1 MINDLINNENI
12 KTIYIISTNYTLLF
26 SQKLRDYLK
35 TFKIRCVIYTNI
47 YDSLIIKAQKDKN
60 LYLLF
65 VGTITLLNENINYLP
80 PNKYIIYQIE
90 QLNQNKFY
98 YNKLNQNIINLMLTS
113 YAIYDYSIVNL
124 DYYPDFLKSSIQV
137 FIPYIPFFK
146 NNLENL
152 ENFESGLRED
162 NKKNILFIGTLN
174 TRRTNIL
181 NNLKNHIVS
190 QNLHY
195 NLIIFQKLFNNELKE
210 LLKTCDFV
218 LNLHYYDNAI
228 LEVFRFEDVIPY
240 NVKILSEEP
249 GNKTEDYLIN
259 IYQKNN
265 FVDFFPVIEENND
278 FNNIQY
284 LYDLL
289 I

>member
-1 MINDLINNENI
+1 MLNDLIDNSNI
-12 KTIYIISTNYTLLF
+12 KIVYIISTKYTILF
-26 SQKLRDYLK
+26 AQRLRDYLK
-35 TFKIRCVIYTNI
+35 FYKIHCVIYNEL
-47 YDSLIIKAQKDKN
+47 YDSLIVKAETNKN

-65 VGTITLLNENINYLP
+65 IGTMILLNENVSYLP
-80 PNKYIIYQIE
+80 RKKYIIYQIE
-90 QLNQNKFY
+90 QLNQNKY
-98 YNKLNQNIINLMLTS
+98 YYHELTTSLINLMLNS
-113 YAIYDYSIVNL
+113 YALYDYSIVNL
-124 DYYPDFLKSSIQV
+124 DYYPDFLKSNIQI
-137 FIPYIPFFK
+137 FIPYIPYNF
-146 NNLENL
+146 ENL
-152 ENFESGLRED
+152 KTMLRED

-174 TRRTNIL
+174 NRRENIL
-181 NNLKNHIVS
+181 NSLKNYIVS
-190 QNLHY
+190 QNLDY
-195 NLIIFQKLFNNELKE
+195 NLLIFQKLFNNDLKE
-210 LLKTCDFV
+210 ILKTCSYV

>member
-1 MINDLINNENI
+1 MINDLINNEKI

-26 SQKLRDYLK
+26 SQKLKEYLK

-47 YDSLIIKAQKDKN
+47 YHSLIIKAQKDKN

-90 QLNQNKFY
+90 QLNQNKYY
-98 YNKLNQNIINLMLTS
+98 YNKLNQNMINLMLTS

-124 DYYPDFLKSSIQV
+124 DYYPAFMRSIV
-137 FIPYIPFFK
+137 HIFIPYIPYNPYKFEI
-146 NNLENL
+146 LEND
-152 ENFESGLRED
+152 LRED

-174 TRRTNIL
+174 TRRENIL
-181 NNLKNHIVS
+181 NNLKNYIVS
-190 QNLHY
+190 QNLDY

-210 LLKTCDFV
+210 LLKTCSYV

-249 GNKTEDYLIN
+249 GNKSEDYLIN

>member
-12 KTIYIISTNYTLLF
+12 KTIYIISTNYTILF
-26 SQKLRDYLK
+26 AQKLRDYLK
-35 TFKIRCVIYTNI
+35 TFEIRCVIYTNI
-47 YDSLIIKAQKDKN
+47 YDSLIVKAEKDKN

-65 VGTITLLNENINYLP
+65 VGTITLINENITYLP

-90 QLNQNKFY
+90 QLNQNKYY
-98 YNKLNQNIINLMLTS
+98 YNNLSQNMINLMLTS

-124 DYYPDFLKSSIQV
+124 DYYPEFMRTIVKIV
-137 FIPYIPFFK
+137 IPYIPY
-146 NNLENL
+146 NL

-174 TRRTNIL
+174 ERRTNIL
-181 NNLKNHIVS
+181 NNLKNYIVS
-190 QNLHY
+190 QNLDY
-195 NLIIFQKLFNNELKE
+195 NLIIFQKLFNNQLKE
-210 LLKTCDFV
+210 LFKTCSYV

-265 FVDFFPVIEENND
+265 FVDFFPIIEENND

-284 LYDLL
+284 LYNLL
-289 I
+289 M

>member
-12 KTIYIISTNYTLLF
+12 KTLYIISTNYTILF
-26 SQKLRDYLK
+26 AQKLRDYLK

-47 YDSLIIKAQKDKN
+47 YYSLIAKAEKDKN

-65 VGTITLLNENINYLP
+65 VGTITLLNENITYLP

-98 YNKLNQNIINLMLTS
+98 YNKLNQNMIHLMLTS

-124 DYYPDFLKSSIQV
+124 DYYPSFMRSIV
-137 FIPYIPFFK
+137 KIVIPYIPYIPY
-146 NNLENL
+146 NL

-174 TRRTNIL
+174 ERRTNIL
-181 NNLKNHIVS
+181 NNLKNYIVS

-265 FVDFFPVIEENND
+265 NFVDFFPIIEENND

>member
-12 KTIYIISTNYTLLF
+12 KTIYIISTEYTILF
-26 SQKLRDYLK
+26 SQKLREYLK
-35 TFKIRCVIYTNI
+35 TFEIRCVIYTNI
-47 YDSLIIKAQKDKN
+47 YDSLILKAQKDKN

-90 QLNQNKFY
+90 QLNQNKYY
-98 YNKLNQNIINLMLTS
+98 YNKLNQNMINLILTS

-124 DYYPDFLKSSIQV
+124 DYYPAFMRSIVQI
-137 FIPYIPFFK
+137 FIPYIPY
-146 NNLENL
+146 NLGNLEIL
-152 ENFESGLRED
+152 KTKLRED

-174 TRRTNIL
+174 ERRTKIL
-181 NNLKNHIVS
+181 NNLKNHIIS
-190 QNLHY
+190 QNLDY
-195 NLIIFQKLFNNELKE
+195 NLLIFQKLFNNELKE
-210 LLKTCDFV
+210 LLKSCSYV

>member
-1 MINDLINNENI
+1 M
-12 KTIYIISTNYTLLF
+12 
-26 SQKLRDYLK
+26 
-35 TFKIRCVIYTNI
+35 
-47 YDSLIIKAQKDKN
+47 
-60 LYLLF
+60 
-65 VGTITLLNENINYLP
+65 
-80 PNKYIIYQIE
+80 
-90 QLNQNKFY
+90 
-98 YNKLNQNIINLMLTS
+98 
-113 YAIYDYSIVNL
+113 
-124 DYYPDFLKSSIQV
+124 
-137 FIPYIPFFK
+137 
-146 NNLENL
+146 
-152 ENFESGLRED
+152 RED

-181 NNLKNHIVS
+181 NNLKNYIVS
-190 QNLHY
+190 QNLDY
-195 NLIIFQKLFNNELKE
+195 NLLIFEKLFNDELKE
-210 LLKTCDFV
+210 LLKTCSYV

-249 GNKTEDYLIN
+249 GNKCENYYIN

>member
-12 KTIYIISTNYTLLF
+12 KTLYIISTNYTLLF
-26 SQKLRDYLK
+26 SQKLKEYLK
-35 TFKIRCVIYTNI
+35 TFDIRCVIYTNI
-47 YDSLIIKAQKDKN
+47 YHSLIVKAQKDKN

-98 YNKLNQNIINLMLTS
+98 YNSLSQNMINLMLTS

-124 DYYPDFLKSSIQV
+124 DYYPAFMRSIV
-137 FIPYIPFFK
+137 KIVIPYIPYNPYKFEI
-146 NNLENL
+146 LENI
-152 ENFESGLRED
+152 LRED

-181 NNLKNHIVS
+181 NNLKNHIIS
-190 QNLHY
+190 QNLDY

-210 LLKTCDFV
+210 LFKTCSYV

-249 GNKTEDYLIN
+249 GNKSEDYLIN

>member
-1 MINDLINNENI
+1 MLNDLINNENI
-12 KTIYIISTNYTLLF
+12 KIIYIITSNYTILF
-26 SQKLRDYLK
+26 AQKLREYLK
-35 TFKIRCVIYTNI
+35 FFKIRCVIYTNI
-47 YDSLIIKAQKDKN
+47 YDSLILKAKNNEN

-65 VGTITLLNENINYLP
+65 IGTISLLNKNIIYLP

-98 YNKLNQNIINLMLTS
+98 YNKINPTLKNLMLNS
-113 YAIYDYSIVNL
+113 YALYDYSIVNL
-124 DYYPDFLKSSIQV
+124 DYYPLEFKNKINIFL
-137 FIPYIPFFK
+137 PYIPI
-146 NNLENL
+146 NLEIL
-152 ENFESGLRED
+152 ETDLREH
-162 NKKNILFIGTLN
+162 NIKNSKNILFIGTLN
-174 TRRTNIL
+174 TRRKNIL
-181 NNLKNHIVS
+181 NNLKNYIFS
-190 QNLHY
+190 QNLDY
-195 NLIIFQKLFNNELKE
+195 NLLIFEKLFNNDLKE
-210 LLKTCDFV
+210 ILKTCSYV

-240 NVKILSEEP
+240 NVKILSEAP
-249 GNKTEDYLIN
+249 GNKSEDYLIN

-265 FVDFFPVIEENND
+265 LVDFFPVIEENND

>member
-1 MINDLINNENI
+1 MINDLINNEKI
-12 KTIYIISTNYTLLF
+12 KTIYIISTNYTILF
-26 SQKLRDYLK
+26 AQKLREYLK
-35 TFKIRCVIYTNI
+35 TFEIRCVIYTNI
-47 YDSLIIKAQKDKN
+47 YHSLIVKAEKDKN

-65 VGTITLLNENINYLP
+65 VGTITLINENITYLP

-90 QLNQNKFY
+90 QLNQNKYY
-98 YNKLNQNIINLMLTS
+98 YNKLNQNMINLMLTS

-146 NNLENL
+146 NNLETL
-152 ENFESGLRED
+152 ETLETMLREH

-190 QNLHY
+190 QNLDY
-195 NLIIFQKLFNNELKE
+195 NLLIFQKLFNNELKE
-210 LLKTCDFV
+210 LLKTCSYV

>member
-1 MINDLINNENI
+1 MLNDLINNENI
-12 KTIYIISTNYTLLF
+12 KTIYIISTEYTILF
-26 SQKLRDYLK
+26 SQKLREYLK
-35 TFKIRCVIYTNI
+35 TFEIRCVIYTNI
-47 YDSLIIKAQKDKN
+47 YDSLILKAQKDKN

-90 QLNQNKFY
+90 QLNQNKYY
-98 YNKLNQNIINLMLTS
+98 YNKLNQNMINLILTS

-124 DYYPDFLKSSIQV
+124 DYYPAFMRSIVQI
-137 FIPYIPFFK
+137 FIPYIPY
-146 NNLENL
+146 NLGNLEIL
-152 ENFESGLRED
+152 KTKLRED

-174 TRRTNIL
+174 ERRTKIL
-181 NNLKNHIVS
+181 NNLKNHIIS
-190 QNLHY
+190 QNLDY
-195 NLIIFQKLFNNELKE
+195 NLLIFQKLFNNELKE
-210 LLKTCDFV
+210 LLKSCSYV

>member
-1 MINDLINNENI
+1 MLNDLINNENI
-12 KTIYIISTNYTLLF
+12 KTIYIISTEYTILF
-26 SQKLRDYLK
+26 SQKLREYLK
-35 TFKIRCVIYTNI
+35 TFEIRCVIYTNI
-47 YDSLIIKAQKDKN
+47 YDSLILKAQKDKN

-90 QLNQNKFY
+90 QLNQNKYY
-98 YNKLNQNIINLMLTS
+98 YNKLNQNMINLILTS

-124 DYYPDFLKSSIQV
+124 DYYPAFMRSIVQI
-137 FIPYIPFFK
+137 FIPYIPY
-146 NNLENL
+146 NLGNLEIL
-152 ENFESGLRED
+152 KTKLRED

-174 TRRTNIL
+174 NRRENIL
-181 NNLKNHIVS
+181 NNLKNHIIS
-190 QNLHY
+190 QNLDY
-195 NLIIFQKLFNNELKE
+195 NLLIFQKLFNNELKE
-210 LLKTCDFV
+210 LLKSCLYV
-218 LNLHYYDNAI
+218 LNLHYYSNAI

>member
-12 KTIYIISTNYTLLF
+12 KTIYIISTNYTILF
-26 SQKLRDYLK
+26 AQKLRDYLK
-35 TFKIRCVIYTNI
+35 TFEIRCVIYTNI
-47 YDSLIIKAQKDKN
+47 YDSLIVKAEKDKN

-65 VGTITLLNENINYLP
+65 VGTITLINENITYLP

-90 QLNQNKFY
+90 QLNQNKYY
-98 YNKLNQNIINLMLTS
+98 YNKLNQNMINLMLTS

-124 DYYPDFLKSSIQV
+124 DYYPEFMRTIVKIV
-137 FIPYIPFFK
+137 IPYIPY
-146 NNLENL
+146 NL

-174 TRRTNIL
+174 ERRTNIL
-181 NNLKNHIVS
+181 NNLKNYIVS
-190 QNLHY
+190 QNLDY
-195 NLIIFQKLFNNELKE
+195 NLIIFQKLFNNQLKE
-210 LLKTCDFV
+210 LFKTCSYV

-265 FVDFFPVIEENND
+265 FVDFFPIIEENNN

-284 LYDLL
+284 LYNLL

>member
-1 MINDLINNENI
+1 MINDLINNEKI
-12 KTIYIISTNYTLLF
+12 KTIYIITTNYTLLF

>member
-1 MINDLINNENI
+1 MINDLINNEKI
-12 KTIYIISTNYTLLF
+12 KTIYIISTNYTILF
-26 SQKLRDYLK
+26 AQKLRDYLK

-47 YDSLIIKAQKDKN
+47 YDSLIVKAEKDKN

-65 VGTITLLNENINYLP
+65 VGTITLLNENITYLP

-90 QLNQNKFY
+90 QLNQNKYY
-98 YNKLNQNIINLMLTS
+98 YNKLNQNMIHLMLTS

-190 QNLHY
+190 QNLDY
-195 NLIIFQKLFNNELKE
+195 NLLIFQKLFNNELKE
-210 LLKTCDFV
+210 LLKTCSYV

>member
-12 KTIYIISTNYTLLF
+12 KTLYIISTNYTLLF

-35 TFKIRCVIYTNI
+35 TFEIRCVIYTNI

-65 VGTITLLNENINYLP
+65 IGTITLLNENINYLP
-80 PNKYIIYQIE
+80 SNKYIIYQIE

-98 YNKLNQNIINLMLTS
+98 YNSLNQNMINLMLTS
-113 YAIYDYSIVNL
+113 YALYDYSIVNL
-124 DYYPDFLKSSIQV
+124 DYYPAFMRSIV
-137 FIPYIPFFK
+137 KIFIPYIPY
-146 NNLENL
+146 NLENL
-152 ENFESGLRED
+152 ENLETLETTPREH

-181 NNLKNHIVS
+181 NNLKKYIVS

-195 NLIIFQKLFNNELKE
+195 NLLIFQKLFNNELKE

-240 NVKILSEEP
+240 NVKILSEKP
-249 GNKTEDYLIN
+249 GNKSEDYLIN

-265 FVDFFPVIEENND
+265 FVDFFPIIEENNN

>member
-12 KTIYIISTNYTLLF
+12 KTLYIISTNYTLLF
-26 SQKLRDYLK
+26 SQKLRIYLK
-35 TFKIRCVIYTNI
+35 TFKIRCVIYSNI
-47 YDSLIIKAQKDKN
+47 YHSLILKAQKDKN

-98 YNKLNQNIINLMLTS
+98 YNNLSQNMINLMLTS

-124 DYYPDFLKSSIQV
+124 DYYPEIMRTIIKI
-137 FIPYIPFFK
+137 FIPYIPYIPYK
-146 NNLENL
+146 
-152 ENFESGLRED
+152 FEILDNKMRED

-174 TRRTNIL
+174 ERRTIIL
-181 NNLKNHIVS
+181 NNLKNYIVS
-190 QNLHY
+190 QNLDY
-195 NLIIFQKLFNNELKE
+195 NLLIFQKLFNNELKE
-210 LLKTCDFV
+210 LLKTCSYV
-218 LNLHYYDNAI
+218 LNLHYYNNAI

-289 I
+289 N

>member
-12 KTIYIISTNYTLLF
+12 KTIYIISTNYTILF
-26 SQKLRDYLK
+26 AQKLRDYLK
-35 TFKIRCVIYTNI
+35 TFEIRCVIYTNI
-47 YDSLIIKAQKDKN
+47 YDSLIVKAEKDKN

-65 VGTITLLNENINYLP
+65 VGTITLINENITYLP

-90 QLNQNKFY
+90 QLNQNKYY
-98 YNKLNQNIINLMLTS
+98 YNKLNQNMINLMLTS

-124 DYYPDFLKSSIQV
+124 DYYPEFMRTIVKIV
-137 FIPYIPFFK
+137 IPYIPY
-146 NNLENL
+146 NL

-174 TRRTNIL
+174 ERRTNIL
-181 NNLKNHIVS
+181 NNLKNYIVS
-190 QNLHY
+190 QNLDY
-195 NLIIFQKLFNNELKE
+195 NLIIFQKLFNNQLKE
-210 LLKTCDFV
+210 LFKTCSYV

-265 FVDFFPVIEENND
+265 FVDFFPIIEENND

-284 LYDLL
+284 LYNLL
-289 I
+289 M

>member
-12 KTIYIISTNYTLLF
+12 KTLYIISTNYTILF
-26 SQKLRDYLK
+26 AQKLRDYLK
-35 TFKIRCVIYTNI
+35 TFEIRCVIYTNI
-47 YDSLIIKAQKDKN
+47 YDSLIVKAEKDKN

-90 QLNQNKFY
+90 QLNQNKYY
-98 YNKLNQNIINLMLTS
+98 YNKLNQNMIHLMLTS

-124 DYYPDFLKSSIQV
+124 DYYPAFMRTIVKIV
-137 FIPYIPFFK
+137 IPYIPYKF
-146 NNLENL
+146 
-152 ENFESGLRED
+152 ENFQNKTRED

-174 TRRTNIL
+174 ERRTNIL

-190 QNLHY
+190 QNLDY

-210 LLKTCDFV
+210 LLKTCSYV

-249 GNKTEDYLIN
+249 ENKTEDYLIN

-278 FNNIQY
+278 FNNIKY

>member
-1 MINDLINNENI
+1 MLDDIKNNENI
-12 KTIYIISTNYTLLF
+12 KLIYIITTNFTFLF
-26 SQKLRDYLK
+26 AEKLRDYLK
-35 TFKIRCVIYTNI
+35 FYKIRCVIYTNI
-47 YDSLIIKAQKDKN
+47 FDSLIFKAQNNKN

-65 VGTITLLNENINYLP
+65 IGTISLLNENINYLP
-80 PNKYIIYQIE
+80 PNKYIIFQIE
-90 QLNQNKFY
+90 QLNQNLY
-98 YNKLNQNIINLMLTS
+98 YYHKLNKTILHLMLTS

-124 DYYPDFLKSSIQV
+124 DYYPNLIRNIVKIY
-137 FIPYIPFFK
+137 IPYIPICKYNFEIIE
-146 NNLENL
+146 NNLKEN
-152 ENFESGLRED
+152 

-174 TRRTNIL
+174 NRRKNIL
-181 NNLKNHIVS
+181 NNLKNHIIYHK
-190 QNLHY
+190 LDY
-195 NLIIFQKLFNNELKE
+195 KLLIFEKLFNTDLKE
-210 LLKTCDFV
+210 IFKKCKYV

-240 NVKILSEEP
+240 NIKILSEEP

-265 FVDFFPVIEENND
+265 FVNFFPIIEENND

>member
-12 KTIYIISTNYTLLF
+12 KTLYIISTNYTILF
-26 SQKLRDYLK
+26 AQKLRDYLK

-47 YDSLIIKAQKDKN
+47 YDSLIVKAEKDKN

-65 VGTITLLNENINYLP
+65 VGTITLLNENITYLP

-90 QLNQNKFY
+90 QLNQNKYY
-98 YNKLNQNIINLMLTS
+98 YNKLNQNMIHLMLTS

-137 FIPYIPFFK
+137 FIPYIPY
-146 NNLENL
+146 NLENL
-152 ENFESGLRED
+152 ETLETMLRED

-190 QNLHY
+190 QKLDY
-195 NLIIFQKLFNNELKE
+195 NLLIFQKLFNEELKE
-210 LLKTCDFV
+210 LLKSCSYV

>member
-1 MINDLINNENI
+1 MINDIINNENI
-12 KTIYIISTNYTLLF
+12 KTIYIISTEYTILF
-26 SQKLRDYLK
+26 AQKLRDYLK
-35 TFKIRCVIYTNI
+35 FNKIHCVIYTNI
-47 YDSLIIKAQKDKN
+47 YNSLIIKAQNNKN

-65 VGTITLLNENINYLP
+65 IGTIMLLNKKINYLP

-90 QLNQNKFY
+90 QLNQNKHY
-98 YNKLNQNIINLMLTS
+98 YNKLNKEILHLMLTS

-124 DYYPDFLKSSIQV
+124 DYYPAFLRPIVQV
-137 FIPYIPFFK
+137 FIPYIPY
-146 NNLENL
+146 NLEKL
-152 ENFESGLRED
+152 EILKTTLRED

-174 TRRTNIL
+174 KRRTKIL
-181 NNLKNHIVS
+181 NNLKNHIIS
-190 QNLHY
+190 QNLDY
-195 NLIIFQKLFNNELKE
+195 NLLIFQKLFNNELKE
-210 LLKTCDFV
+210 LLKSCLYV

>member
-12 KTIYIISTNYTLLF
+12 KTIYIISTNYTILF
-26 SQKLRDYLK
+26 AQKLRDYLK
-35 TFKIRCVIYTNI
+35 TFEIRCVIYTNI
-47 YDSLIIKAQKDKN
+47 YDSLIVKAEKDKN
-60 LYLLF
+60 LYLLI
-65 VGTITLLNENINYLP
+65 VGTITLLNENITYLP

-98 YNKLNQNIINLMLTS
+98 YNKLNQNMINLMLTS
-113 YAIYDYSIVNL
+113 YALYDYSIVNL

-137 FIPYIPFFK
+137 FIPYIPY
-146 NNLENL
+146 NLENF

-162 NKKNILFIGTLN
+162 NKKNTKNILFIGTLN

-181 NNLKNHIVS
+181 NNLKNYIVS
-190 QNLHY
+190 QNLDY
-195 NLIIFQKLFNNELKE
+195 NLLIFQKLFNNELKE
-210 LLKTCDFV
+210 LLKTCSYV

-265 FVDFFPVIEENND
+265 FVDFFPIIEENND

-289 I
+289 N

>member
-1 MINDLINNENI
+1 MINDLINIENI
-12 KTIYIISTNYTLLF
+12 KTLYIISTNYTLLF
-26 SQKLRDYLK
+26 AQKLREYLK
-35 TFKIRCVIYTNI
+35 TFDIRCVIYTNI
-47 YDSLIIKAQKDKN
+47 YHSLIIKAQKDKN

-90 QLNQNKFY
+90 QLNQNKYY
-98 YNKLNQNIINLMLTS
+98 YNKLNQNMINLMLTS

-124 DYYPDFLKSSIQV
+124 DYYPAFMRTIVKIV
-137 FIPYIPFFK
+137 IPYIPYNPYKFEI
-146 NNLENL
+146 LENKT
-152 ENFESGLRED
+152 RED

-174 TRRTNIL
+174 ERRTNIL
-181 NNLKNHIVS
+181 NNLKNYIVS
-190 QNLHY
+190 QNLDY

-210 LLKTCDFV
+210 LFETCSYV

-265 FVDFFPVIEENND
+265 FVDFFPVIEENNE

-284 LYDLL
+284 LYNFL
-289 I
+289 IK

>member
-1 MINDLINNENI
+1 MINDLINNEKI
-12 KTIYIISTNYTLLF
+12 KTIYIITTNYTLLF

-35 TFKIRCVIYTNI
+35 TFEIRCVIYTNI
-47 YDSLIIKAQKDKN
+47 YDSLIVKAEKDKN

-65 VGTITLLNENINYLP
+65 VGTITLLNENITYLP
-80 PNKYIIYQIE
+80 SNKYIIYQIE
-90 QLNQNKFY
+90 QLNQNKYY
-98 YNKLNQNIINLMLTS
+98 YNKLNQNMIHLMLTS

-190 QNLHY
+190 QNLQY
-195 NLIIFQKLFNNELKE
+195 NLLIFQKLFNNELKE
-210 LLKTCDFV
+210 LLKTCSYV

>member
-12 KTIYIISTNYTLLF
+12 KTIYIISTNYTILF
-26 SQKLRDYLK
+26 AQKLRDYLK
-35 TFKIRCVIYTNI
+35 TFEIRCVIYTNI
-47 YDSLIIKAQKDKN
+47 YDSLIVKAEKDKK

-65 VGTITLLNENINYLP
+65 VGTITLINENITYLP

-90 QLNQNKFY
+90 QLNQNKYY
-98 YNKLNQNIINLMLTS
+98 YNNLSQNMINLMLTS

-124 DYYPDFLKSSIQV
+124 DYYPEFMRTIVKIV
-137 FIPYIPFFK
+137 IPYIPY
-146 NNLENL
+146 NLENF

-162 NKKNILFIGTLN
+162 NKKYILFIGTLN

-190 QNLHY
+190 QNLDY
-195 NLIIFQKLFNNELKE
+195 NLLIFQKLFNNELKE
-210 LLKTCDFV
+210 LLKTCSYV
-218 LNLHYYDNAI
+218 LNLHYYDYAI

-265 FVDFFPVIEENND
+265 FVDFFPIIEENNN

>member
-1 MINDLINNENI
+1 MINDLINNEKI
-12 KTIYIISTNYTLLF
+12 KTIYIISTNYTLLY
-26 SQKLRDYLK
+26 SQKLKEYLK
-35 TFKIRCVIYTNI
+35 TFNIRCVIYSNI
-47 YDSLIIKAQKDKN
+47 YHSLIIKAQKDKN

-98 YNKLNQNIINLMLTS
+98 YNKINPTLKNLMLTS
-113 YAIYDYSIVNL
+113 YALYDYSIVNL
-124 DYYPDFLKSSIQV
+124 DYYPAFMRTIVKIV
-137 FIPYIPFFK
+137 IPYIPYNPYK
-146 NNLENL
+146 
-152 ENFESGLRED
+152 FEILGNVLRED

-181 NNLKNHIVS
+181 NNLKNYIVS
-190 QNLHY
+190 QNLDY
-195 NLIIFQKLFNNELKE
+195 NLLIFQKLFNNELKE
-210 LLKTCDFV
+210 LLKSCSYV
-218 LNLHYYDNAI
+218 LNLHYYTNAI

-284 LYDLL
+284 LYNLL

>member
-26 SQKLRDYLK
+26 AQRLRDYLK
-35 TFKIRCVIYTNI
+35 TFDIRCVIYSNI
-47 YDSLIIKAQKDKN
+47 YHSLILKAQKDKN

-65 VGTITLLNENINYLP
+65 VGTIILLNENINYLP

-98 YNKLNQNIINLMLTS
+98 YNSLSQNMINLMLTS

-124 DYYPDFLKSSIQV
+124 DYYPEFMRTIVKI
-137 FIPYIPFFK
+137 FIPYIPY
-146 NNLENL
+146 NLEILENL
-152 ENFESGLRED
+152 KTTLRED

-174 TRRTNIL
+174 ERRTNIL
-181 NNLKNHIVS
+181 NNLKNYIVS
-190 QNLHY
+190 QNLDY
-195 NLIIFQKLFNNELKE
+195 NLLIFQKLFNEELKE
-210 LLKTCDFV
+210 LLKTCSYV
-218 LNLHYYDNAI
+218 LNLHYYSNAI

>member
-1 MINDLINNENI
+1 M
-12 KTIYIISTNYTLLF
+12 
-26 SQKLRDYLK
+26 
-35 TFKIRCVIYTNI
+35 
-47 YDSLIIKAQKDKN
+47 N

-65 VGTITLLNENINYLP
+65 VGTITLLNENITYLP

-98 YNKLNQNIINLMLTS
+98 YNNLNQNILNLIFKS
-113 YAIYDYSIVNL
+113 YKIYDYSIVNL
-124 DYYPDFLKSSIQV
+124 DYYPEFMRTIVKNY
-137 FIPYIPFFK
+137 IPYIPYNPYKFEI
-146 NNLENL
+146 LES
-152 ENFESGLRED
+152 ELRED

-174 TRRTNIL
+174 TRRENIL
-181 NNLKNHIVS
+181 NNLKNYIVS
-190 QNLHY
+190 QNLDY
-195 NLIIFQKLFNNELKE
+195 NLLIFEKLFNDELKE
-210 LLKTCDFV
+210 LLKTCSYV

>member
-1 MINDLINNENI
+1 MLNDLINNENI
-12 KTIYIISTNYTLLF
+12 KTIYIITTNYTILF

-35 TFKIRCVIYTNI
+35 FFKIRCVIYTNI
-47 YDSLIIKAQKDKN
+47 YDSLILKAKNNKN

-65 VGTITLLNENINYLP
+65 IGTISLLNKNIIYLP

-90 QLNQNKFY
+90 QLNQNKHY
-98 YNKLNQNIINLMLTS
+98 YNKINPTLKNLMLNS
-113 YAIYDYSIVNL
+113 YALYDYSIINL
-124 DYYPDFLKSSIQV
+124 DYYPLEFKNKINIFL
-137 FIPYIPFFK
+137 PYIPI
-146 NNLENL
+146 NLEIL
-152 ENFESGLRED
+152 ETGMREH
-162 NKKNILFIGTLN
+162 NIKNSKNILFIGTLN
-174 TRRTNIL
+174 NRRENIL
-181 NNLKNHIVS
+181 NNLKNYIYS
-190 QNLHY
+190 QNLDY
-195 NLIIFQKLFNNELKE
+195 NLLIFQKLFNNDLKE
-210 LLKTCDFV
+210 ILKTCSYV

-240 NVKILSEEP
+240 NVKILSEAP

-265 FVDFFPVIEENND
+265 LVDFFPVIEENND

>member
-124 DYYPDFLKSSIQV
+124 DYYPAFMRTIVKIV
-137 FIPYIPFFK
+137 IPYIPYIPYKF
-146 NNLENL
+146 ENL
-152 ENFESGLRED
+152 GNVLRED

-174 TRRTNIL
+174 ERRTNIL
-181 NNLKNHIVS
+181 NNLKNYIVS
-190 QNLHY
+190 QNLDY
-195 NLIIFQKLFNNELKE
+195 NLLIFQKLFNNELKE
-210 LLKTCDFV
+210 LLKTCSYV
-218 LNLHYYDNAI
+218 LNLHYYENAI

-240 NVKILSEEP
+240 NVKILSEAP
-249 GNKTEDYLIN
+249 GNKSEDYLIN

-265 FVDFFPVIEENND
+265 FVDFFPIIEENND

-289 I
+289 N

>member
-12 KTIYIISTNYTLLF
+12 KTLYIISTNYTLLF
-26 SQKLRDYLK
+26 AQRLRDYLK
-35 TFKIRCVIYTNI
+35 TFDIRCVIYSNI
-47 YDSLIIKAQKDKN
+47 YHSLILKAQKDKN

-65 VGTITLLNENINYLP
+65 VGTITLLNENINHLP

-98 YNKLNQNIINLMLTS
+98 YNSLSQNMINLMLTS

-124 DYYPDFLKSSIQV
+124 DYYPAFMRSIV
-137 FIPYIPFFK
+137 KIVIPYIPYNPYNFQI
-146 NNLENL
+146 LEND
-152 ENFESGLRED
+152 LRED

-174 TRRTNIL
+174 ERRTNIL

-190 QNLHY
+190 QNLDY

-210 LLKTCDFV
+210 LLKTCSYV

-289 I
+289 N

>member
-12 KTIYIISTNYTLLF
+12 KTLYIISTNYTLLF

-35 TFKIRCVIYTNI
+35 TFEIRCVIYTNI
-47 YDSLIIKAQKDKN
+47 YDSLIVKAEKDKN

-65 VGTITLLNENINYLP
+65 VGTITLINENITYLP

-98 YNKLNQNIINLMLTS
+98 YNNLNQNILNLIFKS
-113 YAIYDYSIVNL
+113 YKIYDYSIVNL
-124 DYYPDFLKSSIQV
+124 DYYPEFMRTIVKIYIPY
-137 FIPYIPFFK
+137 IPYIPFFK
-146 NNLENL
+146 NNL

-174 TRRTNIL
+174 ERRTNIL
-181 NNLKNHIVS
+181 NNLKKYIVS
-190 QNLHY
+190 QNLDY

-218 LNLHYYDNAI
+218 LNLHYYNNAI

-249 GNKTEDYLIN
+249 GNKSEDYLIN

>member
-1 MINDLINNENI
+1 MINDLINNEKI
-12 KTIYIISTNYTLLF
+12 KTIYIITTNYTLLF

-35 TFKIRCVIYTNI
+35 TFEIRCVIYTNI
-47 YDSLIIKAQKDKN
+47 YDSLIVKAEKDKN

-65 VGTITLLNENINYLP
+65 VGTITLLNENITYLP
-80 PNKYIIYQIE
+80 SNKYIIYQIE
-90 QLNQNKFY
+90 QLNQNKYY
-98 YNKLNQNIINLMLTS
+98 YNKLNQNMIHLMLTS

-124 DYYPDFLKSSIQV
+124 DYYPSFMRSIV
-137 FIPYIPFFK
+137 KIVIPYIPYIPY
-146 NNLENL
+146 NL

-190 QNLHY
+190 QNLQY
-195 NLIIFQKLFNNELKE
+195 NLLIFQKLFNNELKE
-210 LLKTCDFV
+210 LLKTCSYV

>member
-12 KTIYIISTNYTLLF
+12 KTLYIISTNYTLLF
-26 SQKLRDYLK
+26 SQKLRIYLK
-35 TFKIRCVIYTNI
+35 TFKIRCVIYSNI
-47 YDSLIIKAQKDKN
+47 YHSLIFKAQKDKN

-98 YNKLNQNIINLMLTS
+98 YNNLSQNMINLMLTS

-124 DYYPDFLKSSIQV
+124 DYYPEIMRTIIKI
-137 FIPYIPFFK
+137 FIPYIPYIPYK
-146 NNLENL
+146 
-152 ENFESGLRED
+152 FEILDNKMRED

-174 TRRTNIL
+174 ERRTIIL
-181 NNLKNHIVS
+181 NNLKNYIVS
-190 QNLHY
+190 QNLDY
-195 NLIIFQKLFNNELKE
+195 NLLIFQKLFNNELKE
-210 LLKTCDFV
+210 LLKTCSYV

>member
-1 MINDLINNENI
+1 MINDLINDENI
-12 KTIYIISTNYTLLF
+12 RIIYIISTNYTLIF
-26 SQKLRDYLK
+26 AQKLRDYLK
-35 TFKIRCVIYTNI
+35 NYKIRCVIYTNI
-47 YDSLIIKAQKDKN
+47 YDSLIIKAEKDKN

-65 VGTITLLNENINYLP
+65 VGTITLLNENITYLP

-98 YNKLNQNIINLMLTS
+98 YNNLNQNILNLIFKS
-113 YAIYDYSIVNL
+113 YKIYDYSIVNL
-124 DYYPDFLKSSIQV
+124 DYYPEFMRTIVKNY
-137 FIPYIPFFK
+137 IPYIPYNPYKFEI
-146 NNLENL
+146 LEND
-152 ENFESGLRED
+152 LRED

-181 NNLKNHIVS
+181 NNLKNYIVS
-190 QNLHY
+190 QNLDY
-195 NLIIFQKLFNNELKE
+195 NLLIFEKLFNDELKE
-210 LLKTCDFV
+210 LLKTCSYV

-249 GNKTEDYLIN
+249 GNKCEDYLIN

>member
-98 YNKLNQNIINLMLTS
+98 YNSLSQNMINLMLTS

-124 DYYPDFLKSSIQV
+124 DYYPAFMRSIV
-137 FIPYIPFFK
+137 KIVIPYIPYNPYKFEI
-146 NNLENL
+146 LENI
-152 ENFESGLRED
+152 LRED

-181 NNLKNHIVS
+181 NNLKNHIIS
-190 QNLHY
+190 QNLDY

-210 LLKTCDFV
+210 LFKTCSYV

-289 I
+289 N

>member
-12 KTIYIISTNYTLLF
+12 KTIYIISTNYTLIF
-26 SQKLRDYLK
+26 SQKLREYLK
-35 TFKIRCVIYTNI
+35 TFEIRCVIYTNI
-47 YDSLIIKAQKDKN
+47 YDSLILKAQKDKN

-65 VGTITLLNENINYLP
+65 VGTIILLNENINYLP

-98 YNKLNQNIINLMLTS
+98 YNSLSQNMINLMLTS
-113 YAIYDYSIVNL
+113 YALYDYSIVNL

-146 NNLENL
+146 NNLETL
-152 ENFESGLRED
+152 ETMLRED

-181 NNLKNHIVS
+181 NNLKNYIVS

-195 NLIIFQKLFNNELKE
+195 NLLIFQKLFNNELKE
-210 LLKTCDFV
+210 LLKSCSYV
-218 LNLHYYDNAI
+218 LNLHYFDNAI

-265 FVDFFPVIEENND
+265 FVDFFPIIEENNN